1 MRNYLCGLNLQTK
14 KFLEKNMSVS
24 EGKIIWRSPSNIALI
39 KYWGKKP
46 VQLPQN
52 PSISFTLSNALTTMQ
67 WEYKLKKNPSTGIEL
82 DFIFTDAPETSDKF
96 KTKIQKFLESV
107 LSYFPFLNQY
117 ALCIQSSNT
126 FPHSAGI
133 ASSASS
139 MSALSLCL
147 CSMENQ
153 LLKTP
158 DYTTEKFMRRAS
170 HFARLASGSA
180 CRSMFSEMGFWGR
193 DKYVKGSSN
202 NYAIGFG
209 GHIAPI
215 FKTYC
220 DAILIVS
227 KAEKKVSS
235 RAGHALLEG
244 NIFAPARYKQARA
257 NMKILLEALVS
268 GDVHTVGRICEDE
281 AMTLH
286 ALMMT
291 SSPTFTL
298 LHPNTLHITETVKNW
313 RNDTNVPL
321 YFTIDAGPNVHLLY
335 PKPYETRV
343 HLFIEKNLKQYCE
356 NGEVIY
362 DHVGQ
367 GASLMVNEIVIKD

>member
-1 MRNYLCGLNLQTK
+1 MT
-14 KFLEKNMSVS
+14 VS
-24 EGKIIWRSPSNIALI
+24 EGKIIWQSPSNIALV

-52 PSISFTLSNALTTMQ
+52 PSVSFTLNNAVTTMQ
-67 WEYKLKKNPSTGIEL
+67 WKYKLKKNLTDNIEL
-82 DFIFTDAPETSDKF
+82 DFTFSDAPETSEKF

-107 LSYFPFLNQY
+107 LPDFPFLNKY
-117 ALCIQSSNT
+117 AISIQSSNT

-147 CSMENQ
+147 CSMENH

-158 DYTTEKFMRRAS
+158 DHTTEKFMRRAS
-170 HFARLASGSA
+170 YFARLASGSA

-193 DKYVKGSSN
+193 DKNVKVSSN

-209 GHIAPI
+209 AHIAPI
-215 FKTYC
+215 FKTFR

-227 KAEKKVSS
+227 TAEKKVSS

-257 NMKILLEALVS
+257 NMKILIEALAT
-268 GDVHTVGRICEDE
+268 GDVKTFGRICEDE

-298 LHPNTLHITETVKNW
+298 LHPNTLHIIEAVKNW
-313 RNDTNVPL
+313 RNDSTVPI

-335 PKPYETRV
+335 PEAYETRV
-343 HLFIEKNLKQYCE
+343 HLFIEKHLKQFCE
-356 NGEVIY
+356 NGLVIY
-362 DHVGQ
+362 DKVGQ
-367 GASLMVNEIVIKD
+367 GAVLVSDE

>member
-1 MRNYLCGLNLQTK
+1 
-14 KFLEKNMSVS
+14 MSVS
-24 EGKIIWRSPSNIALI
+24 EGKIVWRSPSNIALI

-52 PSISFTLSNALTTMQ
+52 PSVSFTLNNAVTTMQ
-67 WEYKLKKNPSTGIEL
+67 WEYKLKKNSKIHIDL
-82 DFIFTDAPETSDKF
+82 DFIFTDAPETSEKF
-96 KTKIQKFLESV
+96 KIKIQKFLESV
-107 LSYFPFLNQY
+107 LPDFPFLNQY
-117 ALCIQSSNT
+117 ALTIHSSNT

-139 MSALSLCL
+139 MSAVALCL
-147 CSMENQ
+147 CSMEND
-153 LLKTP
+153 LLHTP
-158 DYTTEKFMRRAS
+158 DHTSPKFMRRAS

-193 DKYVKGSSN
+193 DKNVKGSSDN
-202 NYAIGFG
+202 FAIGFSE
-209 GHIAPI
+209 HIAPI
-215 FKTYC
+215 FKTYR

-227 KAEKKVSS
+227 TAEKKVSS
-235 RAGHALLEG
+235 RAGHALLEN

-257 NMKILLEALVS
+257 NIKILIEALKT
-268 GDVHTVGRICEDE
+268 GDLEIFGKICEDE

-298 LHPNTLHITETVKNW
+298 LHPNTLHITEAVKNW
-313 RNDTNVPL
+313 RAETKVPI

-335 PKPYETRV
+335 PEAYETRV
-343 HLFIEKNLKQYCE
+343 RLFIEKNLKQYCE
-356 NGEVIY
+356 NGTVIF
-362 DHVGQ
+362 DRVGQ
-367 GASLMVNEIVIKD
+367 GAVKL